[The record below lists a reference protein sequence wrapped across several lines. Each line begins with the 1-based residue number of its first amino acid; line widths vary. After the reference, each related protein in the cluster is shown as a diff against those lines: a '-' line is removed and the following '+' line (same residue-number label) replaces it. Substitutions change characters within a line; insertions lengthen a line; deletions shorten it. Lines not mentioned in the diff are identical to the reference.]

1 MAGLH
6 KEITIRISY
15 DEMEAYLLLARP
27 GEGETYSKSEIMAA
41 LREKKVKIGVDE
53 SIIERMLSEERFG
66 REVLIARGTAP
77 VDGKDGY
84 FTYNFDLNLNNK
96 PTVREDGSV
105 DYWSIHAVETVEEGQ
120 VIATYTEPIDGHHGM
135 SVTGK
140 LVMAKRGR
148 PLPPLTGKGFE
159 RSADNKTYTASI
171 AGKIEMCDSRVTILP
186 VYEISGDVDLATGNI
201 DFRGDV
207 IIHGNVTSGACIH
220 ATGSVTVDGIAEGCT
235 IDAGKDVILRSG
247 FLGGYKGVLKSK
259 GNVIAKFIEYA
270 KVEAEGSIDLT
281 SALNCT
287 ITGYDKVFINGKTA
301 NVVGGVI
308 YGAGG
313 VEAYSLGTAAEVKT
327 VIKAGASRELI
338 GQMTE
343 ASNRITEATE
353 MIDKINIGLQQLD
366 EMAAEK
372 GIDLQKDERRIS
384 LLRAR
389 IAKQAE
395 LAKGKEEMGRLEAI
409 YERCKSARIRVFRT
423 VYPGVSIE
431 INGYMNN
438 MKEDHAAIEFRE
450 RQGNIIMMDISDA
463 VVC

>member
-148 PLPPLTGKGFE
+148 PLPPLTGKGF
-159 RSADNKTYTASI
+159 
-171 AGKIEMCDSRVTILP
+171 
-186 VYEISGDVDLATGNI
+186 
-201 DFRGDV
+201 
-207 IIHGNVTSGACIH
+207 
-220 ATGSVTVDGIAEGCT
+220 
-235 IDAGKDVILRSG
+235 
-247 FLGGYKGVLKSK
+247 
-259 GNVIAKFIEYA
+259 
-270 KVEAEGSIDLT
+270 
-281 SALNCT
+281 
-287 ITGYDKVFINGKTA
+287 
-301 NVVGGVI
+301 
-308 YGAGG
+308 
-313 VEAYSLGTAAEVKT
+313 
-327 VIKAGASRELI
+327 
-338 GQMTE
+338 
-343 ASNRITEATE
+343 
-353 MIDKINIGLQQLD
+353 
-366 EMAAEK
+366 
-372 GIDLQKDERRIS
+372 
-384 LLRAR
+384 
-389 IAKQAE
+389 
-395 LAKGKEEMGRLEAI
+395 
-409 YERCKSARIRVFRT
+409 
-423 VYPGVSIE
+423 
-431 INGYMNN
+431 
-438 MKEDHAAIEFRE
+438 
-450 RQGNIIMMDISDA
+450 
-463 VVC
+463 